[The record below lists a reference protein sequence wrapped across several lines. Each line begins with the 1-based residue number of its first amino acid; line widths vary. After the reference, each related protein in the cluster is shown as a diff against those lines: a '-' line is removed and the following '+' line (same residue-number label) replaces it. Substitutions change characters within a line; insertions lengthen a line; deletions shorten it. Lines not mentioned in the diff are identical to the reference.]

1 MKIIKLCGVI
11 LLAAPLLTACSG
23 APSEST
29 VEELIEDQYE
39 QANSMGESLANNT
52 SGAAGDMMK
61 NMMASMMPKLE
72 DVDDINCDS
81 TDEKN
86 TYRCT
91 AEITQ
96 SINGNTTTNKA
107 AFKVYKVNDEW
118 VLGQ

>member
-1 MKIIKLCGVI
+1 MKIIKLCGAI
-11 LLAAPLLTACSG
+11 LLSVPLLTACSG
-23 APSEST
+23 APSDST
-29 VEELIEDQYE
+29 VEELIEAQYE
-39 QANSMGESLANNT
+39 QANSMGESLASDA
-52 SGAAGDMMK
+52 SGEMGAMMKDMMA
-61 NMMASMMPKLE
+61 NMMPKLE
-72 DVDDINCDS
+72 DVDDVNCDS

-96 SINGNTTTNKA
+96 TINGNTRTDKA